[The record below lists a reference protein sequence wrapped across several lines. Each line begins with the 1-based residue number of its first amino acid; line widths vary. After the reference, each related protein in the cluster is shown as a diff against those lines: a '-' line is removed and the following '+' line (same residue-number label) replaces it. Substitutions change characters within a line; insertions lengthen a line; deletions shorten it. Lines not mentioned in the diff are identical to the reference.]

1 MWILHELILYL
12 RISYNALST
21 LLLSWWLVSAI
32 ISHIGHRS
40 NGKRPKTNQFRSSA
54 FPRFEIRLWRT
65 CCYDIYKFC
74 CLEIQTT
81 LKRFKALGLITS
93 EWVIAIIRYFTLNN
107 KNLHLCCLKKK
118 IFLSCTYFI
127 QCTLII
133 CLFDKF

>member
-40 NGKRPKTNQFRSSA
+40 NGKRPKTSRFRSSA

-74 CLEIQTT
+74 CLEIQIT

-93 EWVIAIIRYFTLNN
+93 KRVIAIIRYFTLTT
-107 KNLHLCCLKKK
+107 KFDIHAVLKKK
-118 IFLSCTYFI
+118 FFFHIHI
-127 QCTLII
+127 
-133 CLFDKF
+133 LFSAP